1 MSSRDSTEPKV
12 FIIESLT
19 LQDESENHFEGEII
33 HKILNL
39 SNVKSRYEY
48 IRTDIEFTHFL
59 KDYERSEY
67 RYLHISMH
75 GDKQLISTTFNNID
89 LENFVLN
96 ISKYLDKRRLFL
108 SCCSFATDKLAEKIF
123 AESDCYSIV
132 GFNKAV
138 NYNDAAIFWA
148 TFYHHM
154 FNRGK
159 RYIKYVELK
168 SLLKKLMTIYK
179 LPIVYY
185 QSSSKNTKGY
195 KKINLE

>member
-1 MSSRDSTEPKV
+1 MTAKDTTEPKV
-12 FIIESLT
+12 FIIESLK
-19 LQDESENHFEGEII
+19 LEDESEDHFEGKII
-33 HKILNL
+33 HKILKL
-39 SNVKSRYEY
+39 SNVKSKYEY
-48 IRTDIEFTHFL
+48 IRTDTEFKHFL
-59 KDYERSEY
+59 KDYNRSQY

-75 GDKQLISTTFNNID
+75 GGKQSISTTFNDID
-89 LENFVLN
+89 LDNFVLN
-96 ISKYLDKRRLFL
+96 ISQYLDHRRLFL

-123 AESDCYSIV
+123 NESDCYSIV
-132 GFNKAV
+132 GFNKPV

-159 RYIKYVELK
+159 NYIGYEELML
-168 SLLKKLMTIYK
+168 LLKKLMTIYK

-185 QSSSKNTKGY
+185 QSSSKNPKGY